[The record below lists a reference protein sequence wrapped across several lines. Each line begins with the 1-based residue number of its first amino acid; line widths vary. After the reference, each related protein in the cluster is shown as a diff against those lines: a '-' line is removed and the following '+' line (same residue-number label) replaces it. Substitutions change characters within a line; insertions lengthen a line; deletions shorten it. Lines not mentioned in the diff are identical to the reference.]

1 MSTKRQTISYH
12 SIAEERPRAIRLIMA
27 AGDERGVWWQL
38 ARVTLDRDALTLTA
52 SAALI
57 ERTLDSNVEFVA
69 VRGRYVTP
77 TRDGNSLMLRIPR
90 RRKRTFIPRSCCQRL
105 PDGNWLV
112 PGWLLKRCAI
122 SALARAEI
130 VEVVADAKPGD
141 PWFGAEARLRYAM
154 YHSAPGGEGEDEVQ
168 RLLDL
173 FDPRREG
180 ELVTRLTEAG
190 VDDVPAEIL
199 QQRIN
204 ALLVPPS

>member
-1 MSTKRQTISYH
+1 MSTKRETISYI
-12 SIAEERPRAIRLIMA
+12 SIAEERPRAIRLIMEQGA
-27 AGDERGVWWQL
+27 EPVWWQL

-57 ERTLDSNVEFVA
+57 ERTLDSNVEFVT

-90 RRKRTFIPRSCCQRL
+90 RRKRTFIPRSCCQRQAN
-105 PDGNWLV
+105 GNWLV
-112 PGWLLKRCAI
+112 PAWLLKRCAI

-130 VEVVADAKPGD
+130 VEVVAEAAAAD
-141 PWFGAEARLRYAM
+141 PWFGAEARLRYSV
-154 YHSAPGGEGEDEVQ
+154 YNSAPGVDGEAEVQ

-173 FDPRREG
+173 FDPRREA
-180 ELVTRLTEAG
+180 ELVARLTEAG
-190 VDDVPAEIL
+190 ITDVPAALL